1 MLDEHLPVSMCG
13 FVMAI
18 LVEEQYGC
26 RMAVYDVCRMYS
38 YSCDFVDPMI
48 NGVLAVLLNKP
59 WNGSAG
65 YEENPPQ

>member
-26 RMAVYDVCRMYS
+26 RIKLPPTVWRMLDIQAFTQESRAMLECIMAEVTD
-38 YSCDFVDPMI
+38 DG
-48 NGVLAVLLNKP
+48 N
-59 WNGSAG
+59 
-65 YEENPPQ
+65 